1 MATYKV
7 LKGLTIQ
14 ELSSD
19 PGVLT
24 KGEVWYNSTAETLK
38 AVSQVGAWSTGG
50 AQPSQQVG
58 AASGGTQTAAWV
70 CSGQAPGGSPS
81 APTETLFYNGTAWTD
96 QSAALSV
103 ANTGYIGST
112 GTQASA
118 ILAGGT
124 PVGSSTVAAE
134 WGGSS
139 WTTITA
145 QPTGRRYV
153 AGFGASGTSG
163 YLAGGATWAG
173 AGLTKTS
180 EVNSWNG
187 TSWTAENGLNDARL
201 LSSGGSGTATTGI
214 VIGGHVRPPHP
225 GAYDTDL
232 VEEFNGTTWTQGTV
246 YPSAESSIS
255 SGGPQLSLIAYGSGP
270 GSTDSFQFDGTTWTA
285 LASLA
290 TGRGAGGRSVSGTTS
305 AQLFSGGTPNPGSSP
320 GTQVEEYNLADAAV
334 TFTAT

>member
-19 PGVLT
+19 PAVLA

-38 AVSQVGAWSTGG
+38 AVSQVGVWSTGG

-70 CSGQAPGGSPS
+70 CSGQAPGGSPD
-81 APTETLFYNGTAWTD
+81 APTATLFYNGTAWAD

-103 ANTGYIGST
+103 ANSGYIGST

-118 ILAGGT
+118 LLAGGT
-124 PVGSSTVAAE
+124 PLPGEIAAE

-139 WTTITA
+139 WAAITA

-153 AGFGASGTSG
+153 GGFGASGTDA
-163 YLAGGATWAG
+163 YMVGGATWAG
-173 AGLTKTS
+173 TGLTKTS

-187 TSWTAENGLNDARL
+187 TSWTSETGLTTARL
-201 LSSGGSGTATTGI
+201 LASGGSGTSTTGI
-214 VIGGHVRPPHP
+214 AVGGYIRPPHP
-225 GAYDTDL
+225 GGAATDV
-232 VEEFNGTTWTQGTV
+232 VEEFNGTSWGAGTV
-246 YPSAESSIS
+246 YPSARDSVM
-255 SGGPQLSLIAYGSGP
+255 SGGPSTACIAYGG
-270 GSTDSFQFDGTTWTA
+270 GSSATGAFQYDGESWTA
-285 LASLA
+285 LPSMT
-290 TGRGAGGRSVSGTTS
+290 TGRGAGGRSVGGTTS
-305 AQLFSGGTPNPGSSP
+305 AQLISGGTPNPGSAP
-320 GTQVEEYNLADAAV
+320 GAQVEEYNLGEAAV